1 MCGVIVAG
9 FLFINL
15 AACSPR
21 KNTEESLMNPNRSS
35 TADTLPRKVIV
46 ATVMLNFHGPV
57 EARLETAK
65 KMIDQ
70 AVVETAKKY
79 PGQRLDL
86 VVLPEHA
93 IQSALRTSSAK
104 EKSVPLEGAVFDTFS
119 AKAKQHNTYLILPML
134 RVEGDRFTNIAVLF
148 DRQGKQVGIY
158 SKVHPV
164 SIPDGSLEGGVTPG
178 DHFPVF
184 TCDFGKLGVQICW
197 DMSYEDGFES
207 LAKQG
212 AEIVAIPSA
221 SPQTVR
227 PASHALRGKY
237 YVVTSTPRDN
247 VTIFNPAGMVVSQ
260 METSGVLVQ
269 QIDLSYAVLHWSPN
283 LRNGQSLTEKY
294 GDKVGYNYSERE
306 DTGVFWSNDPAMSI
320 GAMVKD
326 LKLPQ
331 IDEHIEQDREAQ
343 NAARGGEVKSQKP

>member
-1 MCGVIVAG
+1 
-9 FLFINL
+9 
-15 AACSPR
+15 
-21 KNTEESLMNPNRSS
+21 MNPNRLS
-35 TADTLPRKVIV
+35 TADSFPRKVIV
-46 ATVMLNFHGPV
+46 ATVMSNFSGPV
-57 EARLETAK
+57 EARLALAGQYIDRAAAETA
-65 KMIDQ
+65 
-70 AVVETAKKY
+70 VKY
-79 PGQRLDL
+79 PGRRLDL

-93 IQSALRTSSAK
+93 IQSAIRTEGAK
-104 EKSVPLEGAVFDTFS
+104 KKAVPLEGAVMEAFA
-119 AKAKQHNTYLILPML
+119 AKARQHGTNIILPMI
-134 RVEGDRFTNIAVLF
+134 RAEGDRYTNIAVVI

-164 SIPDGSLEGGVTPG
+164 SSPDGSLEGGISPG
-178 DHFPVF
+178 DRFPVF
-184 TCDFGKLGVQICW
+184 NCDFGKLGVQICW
-197 DMSYEDGFES
+197 DMCYEDGFEA

-260 METSGVLVQ
+260 METPGVLVQ
-269 QIDLSYAVLHWSPN
+269 QVDLSYAVLHWSPN

-294 GDKVGYNYSERE
+294 GEKVGYDYSERE

-320 GAMVKD
+320 GSMVKE

-343 NAARGGEVKSQKP
+343 DAARGGAVGAHQP